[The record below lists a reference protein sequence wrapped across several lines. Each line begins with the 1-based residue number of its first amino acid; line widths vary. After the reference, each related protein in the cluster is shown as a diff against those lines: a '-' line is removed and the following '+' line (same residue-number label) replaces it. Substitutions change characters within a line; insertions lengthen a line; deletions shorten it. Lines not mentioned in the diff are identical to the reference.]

1 MSEKTDRKTIFLN
14 SHISLNQTV
23 LQNVLPYNRQ
33 QYPKLIYEL
42 SARELETY
50 IYLNYFTLKSKKT
63 GEKLQIRGRGLR
75 IWMYR
80 HLQDPVPLKYLDID
94 GNFWDELYFNL
105 QVIFSGKSS
114 MSHWTFAMNLQSFR
128 AADHHN

>member
-1 MSEKTDRKTIFLN
+1 M
-14 SHISLNQTV
+14 
-23 LQNVLPYNRQ
+23 LQNVLLYNRQ

-63 GEKLQIRGRGLR
+63 GEKLQIQGRGLR

-80 HLQDPVPLKYLDID
+80 HLQDLAPMKYLDID
-94 GNFWDELYFNL
+94 EDFWDDLYFNL
-105 QVIFSGKSS
+105 Q
-114 MSHWTFAMNLQSFR
+114 
-128 AADHHN
+128 